1 METYYLQIKLI
12 EQKSLLGSESKKR
25 TNEINPPIF
34 LVEPSSQKGEL
45 QLNQSLGE
53 NNWVATAFTVDSW
66 HSV

>member
-1 METYYLQIKLI
+1 M
-12 EQKSLLGSESKKR
+12 R
-25 TNEINPPIF
+25 TNEINTALF
-34 LVEPSSQKGEL
+34 LDEPSSQKGEL